1 MKLPAIIVTRLARAL
16 GRIGLGRD
24 PDFII
29 GKGDDHYL
37 RRWFVIPRNAIFNIY
52 LHQFIR
58 SDDDR
63 ALHDHP
69 WWNVSL
75 LLDGEYVEHT
85 MPQGG
90 VNLRKLYK
98 AGDLKFRTAR
108 YAHRVELTAG
118 SCWSLFITG
127 PRVRDWGFHCPTR
140 WVPWQEF
147 TAPNN
152 PGEIGRGCGEG
163 APTLAHGKT
172 RSEHAGSSA

>member
-1 MKLPAIIVTRLARAL
+1 M
-16 GRIGLGRD
+16 IGQPGND
-24 PDFII
+24 
-29 GKGDDHYL
+29 YL
-37 RRWFVIPRNAIFNIY
+37 RRWFIIPRNPIFNIY
-52 LHQFIR
+52 LHQFMR

-75 LLDGEYVEHT
+75 LLDGEYIEHT

-90 VNLRKLYK
+90 VNVRKRYG

-108 YAHRVELTAG
+108 YAHRVELIDG
-118 SCWSLFITG
+118 KPYWSLFITG
-127 PRVRDWGFHCPTR
+127 PKYRTWGFHCPTR

-147 TAPNN
+147 TKPEN

-163 APTLAHGKT
+163 KA
-172 RSEHAGSSA
+172 

>member
-1 MKLPAIIVTRLARAL
+1 MRLPLSIVSRLARSLVKL
-16 GRIGLGRD
+16 GLSRE
-24 PDFII
+24 PDVII
-29 GKGDDHYL
+29 GPQSDQYL
-37 RRWFVIPRNAIFNIY
+37 RRWFVIPRNPVFNIY
-52 LHQFIR
+52 LHQFLR

-75 LLDGEYVEHT
+75 LLDNEYVENT
-85 MPQGG
+85 ITAGG
-90 VNLRKLYK
+90 INHRIRYS
-98 AGDLKFRTAR
+98 AGDLKFRSAK
-108 YAHRVELTAG
+108 YAHRVELTNG

-147 TAPNN
+147 TKPEN

-163 APTLAHGKT
+163 W
-172 RSEHAGSSA
+172 R